1 MHFVGIFHV
10 AKTFI
15 LFYFSHFLSIFL
27 IFPSITTLSLHLTLS
42 PLFPCSPSFP
52 LSSHLI
58 LPLSLPLSPLTLFS
72 LFPSLFPSYLNLPL
86 SLPLSLSLSQEG
98 TAVADFVIFP
108 PRWLVAENT
117 FRPPYFHRNCMSG
130 THDPGC

>member
-1 MHFVGIFHV
+1 MHFVGIFRV

-27 IFPSITTLSLHLTLS
+27 IFPSITTLSLHLTPS

-58 LPLSLPLSPLTLFS
+58 LPLSLSLLSPYS
-72 LFPSLFPSYLNLPL
+72 PSFPPSYLNLPL